1 MCQLGPLILPEVL
14 QQRVAALEQE
24 RAEFIRLKQQLEA
37 EFNQKRAKFKE
48 LYLTKEQEL
57 KRQTEAL
64 ENSQSELSAVQ
75 TQLSQAQ
82 AEIETIKAVA
92 TVSENTKQEA
102 IDQVRSQ
109 WQEEVTSLQAIMK
122 DTVCEYEVQFH
133 QRLEQERAQWNQY
146 REAMEREMGDLR
158 RRLTEGQEEE
168 NLEDEMKKA
177 QEDAEKLRSV
187 VMPMEQE
194 IAALKAKLSSAEDR
208 VKELEASKVKELNHV
223 LEAEK
228 SCRTDLEMYVAVL
241 NTQKSV
247 LQEDAE
253 KLRKE
258 LHDVCHKLELERQQ
272 HNQLKQTWQRAND
285 QFLESQRL
293 LMRDMQR
300 IESVLSSEQLRQ
312 VEEMKKKDQEED
324 EKERLSLVK
333 DLQEDDQ
340 LSSNHSVPLVGCT
353 QTKEFV
359 AVQFEKGQQH
369 CKPPT
374 NHSAHGSIHSLDT
387 DIVAGSPLDPYK
399 DNLRRVQSTD
409 SLGSSLSSQQGLGGH
424 NHKAK
429 SASNL
434 DESDFGPLVGADCG
448 VTDSSFGETSS
459 IGSIKLTAGHFLLTK
474 DQEKAIKAMTPEQEE
489 TASLLSSISHA
500 PDTAYLPPS
509 GYRLVSDTEWNLL
522 QQEVKNAG
530 RKLGRRCDMCS
541 NYEKQ
546 LQAIQGQ
553 EAETRDQVKK
563 LQAMLR
569 QANDQLERTMTEKQS
584 LEESVKVG
592 NEETDAKVS
601 ALMQRVQ
608 ESEALLSTLQ
618 QAFSEAKRSTQEQMV
633 VLLKSREQVADELSR
648 LQRDNESLQGKHRL
662 HLELQQ
668 QEDFQMPNTVQDLQG
683 LVLQLRDDVVALRT
697 AADHVEEKLK
707 AEILFLKEQIQAE
720 QCLKENL
727 EDTLQLEIEG
737 CKEEIASFSSLK
749 MELERVK
756 AEKDKLQSCLAEK
769 TEMLDSLQAVK
780 MSLEQQFREVAT
792 AKSALESQVLDERD
806 KAQRLQTEL
815 DVSEQVQKDF
825 VKLSQTLQQV
835 QLERIRQ
842 AESLD
847 RIKVIL
853 NDTNLTDINQLPET

>member
-1 MCQLGPLILPEVL
+1 MAEQASGPPLSSQHDEVL

-24 RAEFIRLKQQLEA
+24 RNEFIKLKHQLEA

-48 LYLTKEQEL
+48 LYVSKEEEL
-57 KRQTEAL
+57 KRQNVVL
-64 ENSQSELSAVQ
+64 EGAQVELSCVLD
-75 TQLSQAQ
+75 QLSHART
-82 AEIETIKAVA
+82 EVETIKTVA
-92 TVSENTKQEA
+92 TLSENTKQEA
-102 IDQVRSQ
+102 VDQVRSQ
-109 WQEEVTSLQAIMK
+109 WQEEVASLQAIMK
-122 DTVCEYEVQFH
+122 ESVCEYEVQFH
-133 QRLEQERAQWNQY
+133 HRLEQERAQWNQY
-146 REAMEREMGDLR
+146 REAVERELGELR

-187 VMPMEQE
+187 VMPMEHE
-194 IAALKAKLSSAEDR
+194 IAALKARLTKAEDR
-208 VKELEASKVKELNHV
+208 VRELEASKVKELNHV

-272 HNQLKQTWQRAND
+272 HNQLKHTWQRAND

-324 EKERLSLVK
+324 EEDEEERLKQVK
-333 DLQEDDQ
+333 GLQEEDVGDNTEPLEDSFLG
-340 LSSNHSVPLVGCT
+340 LSIEEPH
-353 QTKEFV
+353 
-359 AVQFEKGQQH
+359 A
-369 CKPPT
+369 
-374 NHSAHGSIHSLDT
+374 NHSAHGSMHSLDT
-387 DIVAGSPLDPYK
+387 DVVTGGPMDPYK
-399 DNLRRVQSTD
+399 ENLRRVQSTD
-409 SLGSSLSSQQGLGGH
+409 SLGSSLSVQQGLGGH

-429 SASNL
+429 SASHL
-434 DESDFGPLVGADCG
+434 DESDFGPLVGADCS
-448 VTDSSFGETSS
+448 VTDTSFGETSS
-459 IGSIKLTAGHFLLTK
+459 ISSMKLTGSHFLLTK

-489 TASLLSSISHA
+489 TASLLSSISQA
-500 PDTAYLPPS
+500 PDTAFLSPA
-509 GYRLVSDTEWNLL
+509 GYRLVSDSEWNLL

-546 LQAIQGQ
+546 LQSIQGQ

-563 LQAMLR
+563 LQVMLR
-569 QANDQLERTMTEKQS
+569 QANDQLERTMTEKQN
-584 LEESVKVG
+584 LEDSVKLG
-592 NEETDAKVS
+592 NEETAAKVS
-601 ALMQRVQ
+601 AFMQRVQ
-608 ESEALLSTLQ
+608 ESELLLSTLQ
-618 QAFSEAKRSTQEQMV
+618 QAFSDAKGNTQDQMA
-633 VLLKSREQVADELSR
+633 VLVKSREQVADELSR

-662 HLELQQ
+662 HVELQQ
-668 QEDFQMPNTVQDLQG
+668 QEDFQMPNTVQELHG
-683 LVLQLRDDVVALRT
+683 LVVQHREDLVALRT
-697 AADHVEEKLK
+697 AADHMEEKLK
-707 AEILFLKEQIQAE
+707 AEILFLKDQNQAE

-727 EDTLQLEIEG
+727 EETLQLEIEG

-749 MELERVK
+749 TELERIK
-756 AEKDKLQSCLAEK
+756 AEKEKLQSSLAEK
-769 TEMLDSLQAVK
+769 TETLESIQGLRI
-780 MSLEQQFREVAT
+780 SLERQLRELAT
-792 AKSALESQVLDERD
+792 AKSALESQVFDEKD
-806 KAQRLQTEL
+806 KALRLQTEL

-825 VKLSQTLQQV
+825 VKLSQTLQV

-853 NDTNLTDINQLPET
+853 NDTDLTDINHLPDT

>member
-1 MCQLGPLILPEVL
+1 MAEEAEGSPLSSQHDEVL

-333 DLQEDDQ
+333 DLQEDDGGDNTEPLEDFLG
-340 LSSNHSVPLVGCT
+340 LSV
-353 QTKEFV
+353 E
-359 AVQFEKGQQH
+359 E
-369 CKPPT
+369 PPT

-459 IGSIKLTAGHFLLTK
+459 ISSIKLTAGHFLLTK

-618 QAFSEAKRSTQEQMV
+618 QAFSEAKRSTQEQMG

-769 TEMLDSLQAVK
+769 TETLDSLQAVK

-825 VKLSQTLQQV
+825 VKLSQTLQV

>member
-1 MCQLGPLILPEVL
+1 MAEEAEGSPLSSQHDEVL

-75 TQLSQAQ
+75 THLSQAQ

-109 WQEEVTSLQAIMK
+109 WQEEVASLQAIMK

-146 REAMEREMGDLR
+146 REAMERELGDLR

-194 IAALKAKLSSAEDR
+194 IAALKAKLSSTEDR

-333 DLQEDDQ
+333 DLQEDDRGDNTEPLEDFLG
-340 LSSNHSVPLVGCT
+340 LSV
-353 QTKEFV
+353 E
-359 AVQFEKGQQH
+359 E
-369 CKPPT
+369 PPT

-387 DIVAGSPLDPYK
+387 DIVAGGPWDPYK

-601 ALMQRVQ
+601 ALMQSVQ

-662 HLELQQ
+662 HVELQQ

-683 LVLQLRDDVVALRT
+683 LVLQLRADVVALRT

-769 TEMLDSLQAVK
+769 METLDSLQAVK
-780 MSLEQQFREVAT
+780 MSLEHQFREVAT

-825 VKLSQTLQQV
+825 VKLSQTLQV

>member
-1 MCQLGPLILPEVL
+1 MAEQASGPPLSSQHDEVL

-24 RAEFIRLKQQLEA
+24 RAEFIKLKQQLEA
-37 EFNQKRAKFKE
+37 EFNHKRAKFKE
-48 LYLTKEQEL
+48 LYLSKEEEL
-57 KRQTEAL
+57 KRQNVVL
-64 ENSQSELSAVQ
+64 EGAQVELSALQ
-75 TQLSQAQ
+75 AQLSQART
-82 AEIETIKAVA
+82 EMETLKAVA

-109 WQEEVTSLQAIMK
+109 WQEDVASLQAIMK
-122 DTVCEYEVQFH
+122 ETVCEYEVQFH

-146 REAMEREMGDLR
+146 RETVERELGELR

-187 VMPMEQE
+187 VMPMEHE
-194 IAALKAKLSSAEDR
+194 IAALKAKLTTAEDR

-258 LHDVCHKLELERQQ
+258 LHEVCHKLELERQQ
-272 HNQLKQTWQRAND
+272 HNQLKHTWQRAND

-324 EKERLSLVK
+324 EKERLIQVK
-333 DLQEDDQ
+333 EQHEEDVGDNTEPLEDLFLG
-340 LSSNHSVPLVGCT
+340 LSVEEPHANHSG
-353 QTKEFV
+353 
-359 AVQFEKGQQH
+359 
-369 CKPPT
+369 
-374 NHSAHGSIHSLDT
+374 HGSMHSLDT
-387 DIVAGSPLDPYK
+387 DVVAGGPMDPYK
-399 DNLRRVQSTD
+399 ENLRRVQSTD
-409 SLGSSLSSQQGLGGH
+409 SLGSSLSVQQGLGGH

-429 SASNL
+429 SASHL

-459 IGSIKLTAGHFLLTK
+459 ISSIKLTASHFLLTK

-500 PDTAYLPPS
+500 PDSAYLSPA
-509 GYRLVSDTEWNLL
+509 GYRLVSDSEWNLL

-546 LQAIQGQ
+546 LQAMQGQ

-563 LQAMLR
+563 LQVMLR
-569 QANDQLERTMTEKQS
+569 QANDQLERTMTEKQN
-584 LEESVKVG
+584 LEDSVKVG
-592 NEETDAKVS
+592 NEETAAKVS
-601 ALMQRVQ
+601 ALIQRVQ
-608 ESEALLSTLQ
+608 ESETLLSTLQ
-618 QAFSEAKRSTQEQMV
+618 QAFSEAKRNTQEQMV
-633 VLLKSREQVADELSR
+633 VLVKSREQVADELSR

-662 HLELQQ
+662 HVELQQ
-668 QEDFQMPNTVQDLQG
+668 QEDFQMPNTVQELHG
-683 LVLQLRDDVVALRT
+683 LVLLLREDLVALRT
-697 AADHVEEKLK
+697 SADHMEEKLK
-707 AEILFLKEQIQAE
+707 AEILFLKEQNQAE

-727 EDTLQLEIEG
+727 EETLQLEIEG

-749 MELERVK
+749 TELERIKV
-756 AEKDKLQSCLAEK
+756 EKEQLQSSLAEK
-769 TEMLDSLQAVK
+769 TET
-780 MSLEQQFREVAT
+780 LESIQGLRSRLEHQLRELTT
-792 AKSALESQVLDERD
+792 AKSALENQVFDEKD

-825 VKLSQTLQQV
+825 VKLSQTLQV

-842 AESLD
+842 ADSLD

-853 NDTNLTDINQLPET
+853 NDTNLTDINQLPDT

>member
-1 MCQLGPLILPEVL
+1 MAEEAEGSPLSSQHDEVL

-48 LYLTKEQEL
+48 MYLTKERRYPKIVKL
-57 KRQTEAL
+57 VLLHK
-64 ENSQSELSAVQ
+64 
-75 TQLSQAQ
+75 
-82 AEIETIKAVA
+82 
-92 TVSENTKQEA
+92 
-102 IDQVRSQ
+102 
-109 WQEEVTSLQAIMK
+109 SL
-122 DTVCEYEVQFH
+122 T
-133 QRLEQERAQWNQY
+133 R
-146 REAMEREMGDLR
+146 
-158 RRLTEGQEEE
+158 
-168 NLEDEMKKA
+168 
-177 QEDAEKLRSV
+177 
-187 VMPMEQE
+187 
-194 IAALKAKLSSAEDR
+194 
-208 VKELEASKVKELNHV
+208 
-223 LEAEK
+223 
-228 SCRTDLEMYVAVL
+228 
-241 NTQKSV
+241 KSV
-247 LQEDAE
+247 
-253 KLRKE
+253 
-258 LHDVCHKLELERQQ
+258 
-272 HNQLKQTWQRAND
+272 
-285 QFLESQRL
+285 FFS
-293 LMRDMQR
+293 
-300 IESVLSSEQLRQ
+300 
-312 VEEMKKKDQEED
+312 QEED

-333 DLQEDDQ
+333 DLQEDDGGDNTEPLEDFLG
-340 LSSNHSVPLVGCT
+340 LSV
-353 QTKEFV
+353 E
-359 AVQFEKGQQH
+359 E
-369 CKPPT
+369 PPT

-387 DIVAGSPLDPYK
+387 DIVAGGPSDPYK

-584 LEESVKVG
+584 LEESVKIG

-608 ESEALLSTLQ
+608 ESEALLGTLQ
-618 QAFSEAKRSTQEQMV
+618 QAFSEAKRNTQEQMA

-668 QEDFQMPNTVQDLQG
+668 QEDFQMPDTVQDLQG
-683 LVLQLRDDVVALRT
+683 LVLQYRDDVVALRT

-737 CKEEIASFSSLK
+737 CKEEIGENL
-749 MELERVK
+749 
-756 AEKDKLQSCLAEK
+756 CLAEK
-769 TEMLDSLQAVK
+769 TETLDSVQAVK
-780 MSLEQQFREVAT
+780 MSLEHQFREVAT

-825 VKLSQTLQQV
+825 VKLSQTLQV